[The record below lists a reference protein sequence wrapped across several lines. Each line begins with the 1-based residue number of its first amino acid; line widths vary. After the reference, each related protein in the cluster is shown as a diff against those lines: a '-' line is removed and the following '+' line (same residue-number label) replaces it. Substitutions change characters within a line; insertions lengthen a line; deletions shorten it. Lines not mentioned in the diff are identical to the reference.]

1 MSESLVAEKVVVYG
15 QPSFKLACDAV
26 EAYVTELGGHLAPVE
41 FRLPG
46 ATVQPFAIAPWAE
59 EDLGAEVPAY
69 QRVLRGD
76 FFCLPF
82 GMSSPPFR
90 DEEYPLHGETANEIW
105 TLEGTESA
113 EGRCVLKMRLEMLRW
128 PGVVTKEISVV
139 KGQPAVYQS
148 HVISGVSGP
157 MCFGTHPMLQFPQKA
172 GSGLLSLSEFEF
184 GQVYP
189 GDFEEPAQGG
199 YSYLKP
205 SAEFTDLR
213 QVPTAVGGVTD
224 LTRYPSHSGYSDL
237 VQVLS
242 NRGATRAWSAVSF
255 PEQGFVWFSLKDP
268 RVLNGTVLWLSNG
281 GRHYAPWNGRHVA
294 VLGVEELTGYFG
306 FGMPE
311 SATENPFVR
320 KGFATTVTMHP
331 EKPTVVRTV
340 MGVAPID
347 IQFGHVVAI
356 EPTKSG
362 VEIVSEN
369 GSKVDVEVDTK
380 FVWPD

>member
-1 MSESLVAEKVVVYG
+1 MSEPFVAEKVVVYG
-15 QPSFKLACDAV
+15 QPSFKLACDSV

-41 FRLPG
+41 FRLPH
-46 ATVQPFAIAPWAE
+46 ATVRPFAVAPWAE
-59 EDLGAEVPAY
+59 ESLGNEIPPY

-82 GMSSPPFR
+82 GMSCPPFR

-105 TLEGTESA
+105 SFEGIDRSDTGCTL
-113 EGRCVLKMRLEMLRW
+113 RMKLEMLRW
-128 PGVVTKEISVV
+128 PGTVTKEISLA
-139 KGQPAVYQS
+139 KGQPVVYQS
-148 HVISGVSGP
+148 HVVTGVSGP

-189 GDFEEPAQGG
+189 GNFEEPAQGG

-205 SAEFTDLR
+205 GAEFTDLR
-213 QVPTAVGGVTD
+213 QVPTAVGGVSD
-224 LTRYPSHSGYSDL
+224 LTRYPTHSGFSDL

-242 NRGATRAWSAVSF
+242 KRGATRAWSAVSF
-255 PEQGFVWFSLKDP
+255 PEQGYVWFSLKDP

-311 SATENPFVR
+311 SASENPFVR
-320 KGFATTVTMHP
+320 KGFATTVTMDP
-331 EKPTVVRTV
+331 DKPTVVRTV

-347 IQFGHVVAI
+347 IHFGHVAKI
-356 EPTKSG
+356 EPTKG
-362 VEIVSEN
+362 GIEIVSEH
-369 GSKVDVEVDTK
+369 GSKVKVGVDTK